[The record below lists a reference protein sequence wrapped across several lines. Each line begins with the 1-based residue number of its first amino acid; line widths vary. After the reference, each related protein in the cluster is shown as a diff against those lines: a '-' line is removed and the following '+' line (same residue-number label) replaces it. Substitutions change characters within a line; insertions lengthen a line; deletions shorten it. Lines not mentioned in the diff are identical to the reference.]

1 MSQPTRI
8 RHHPRARG
16 IKLRVL
22 RDESVEVVAPPGTA
36 PGAVAR
42 ALARAEGWIARQRAA
57 VRAARLPPDERGPF
71 PRRLRMAAIGQD
83 VAVRYAD
90 ADVSRPAWR
99 WGGAG
104 LDVDLPGRAPE
115 VARTVLVDA
124 LRERCRADLEPRL
137 QRLAQRHRLEPAA
150 VTWRN
155 QNSRWGSCSA
165 RGRLSLNVRLLF
177 LASELAD
184 YVLAHELAHLAHPDH
199 SPAFWRRVD
208 EMVSGLP
215 GLRVRMRSAADR
227 VPDWLLRP

>member
-8 RHHPRARG
+8 RHHPRARR

-71 PRRLRMAAIGQD
+71 PLRLRLAATGQD
-83 VAVRYAD
+83 VAVRYGD
-90 ADVSRPAWR
+90 AARPSWR
-99 WGGAG
+99 WHGTG
-104 LDVDLPGRAPE
+104 LYVELPERAPDA
-115 VARTVLVDA
+115 ARTVLVDA
-124 LRERCRADLEPRL
+124 LRDRCRAALEPRL
-137 QRLAQRHRLEPAA
+137 HRMADRYGLRPAA

-155 QNSRWGSCSA
+155 QKSRWGSCSA

-177 LASELAD
+177 LAPELAD
-184 YVLAHELAHLAHPDH
+184 YVLAHELAHLAHADH

-208 EMVSGLP
+208 GMVSGLSR
-215 GLRVRMRSAADR
+215 LRVQMRSAPDR
-227 VPDWLLRP
+227 VPDWLL